1 MKILLLVIGI
11 CILSIPM
18 TCILS
23 YLAGFLNQYM
33 VVVFIDE
40 RYWFEKGTLLGDIHN
55 KIVSGENYSILKEAK
70 YIPVVNLC
78 FSGGWLLGELVL
90 LILLTVFLILKRLFM
105 IFILGINFIF
115 MPILETNKYLKETP
129 HSLVMRIRNIL
140 MKIRDRILKIRI
152 A

>member
-1 MKILLLVIGI
+1 
-11 CILSIPM
+11 
-18 TCILS
+18 
-23 YLAGFLNQYM
+23 M
-33 VVVFIDE
+33 VVVFIGE

-55 KIVSGENYSILKEAK
+55 KIVGGENYGILKEAK

-129 HSLVMRIRNIL
+129 HSLVRRIRDIL
-140 MKIRDRILKIRI
+140 KKIRDRILKIRI